1 MIGARSSRYI
11 VASCLAASHQSW
23 RARSQQTAGQQI
35 RKLPISHPILTSS
48 PITAALQNCE
58 SSASRLAVPS
68 RLQRSL
74 SRVEQ
79 SSHVL
84 STHPR
89 NDYQSLRWPSSFTQ
103 RVCSKKKEQ
112 LPYCCTQ
119 QCCCNSPR
127 VLGTQWVHTCLLYT
141 SPSPRD

>member
-103 RVCSKKKEQ
+103 RVYSKKRNN
-112 LPYCCTQ
+112 
-119 QCCCNSPR
+119 CNSPR
-127 VLGTQWVHTCLLYT
+127 VLGIHWVHTLGHLEST
-141 SPSPRD
+141 TLPARVAARSV